1 MKHADATDN
10 ADWVRGL
17 LETHEQ
23 PLVRYAL
30 RLTGDLEQARDVV
43 QDVFLRLI
51 AAQRASVDGHAVE
64 WLYTVCRNRCLDVRR
79 KERRMT
85 TLSTEA
91 EQLLTEGAAGAAP
104 CDAGQTLED
113 RAAVL
118 RLIDSLPERQQ
129 EVIRLKF
136 QAGMSYREISG
147 VTNLTVSN
155 VGFLIHTGLRTI
167 RERLTARATHEDR
180 AGFGLAR

>member
-1 MKHADATDN
+1 MKHDDATDN
-10 ADWVRGL
+10 VGWVRGL
-17 LETHEQ
+17 LESHEQ
-23 PLVRYAL
+23 PLVRYAQ
-30 RLTGDLEQARDVV
+30 RLTGDLDQARDVV

-51 AAQRASVDGHAVE
+51 AADRSSVDGHAVE

-91 EQLLTEGAAGAAP
+91 EQVLENRGSADPSPGGEA
-104 CDAGQTLED
+104 LED
-113 RAAVL
+113 RAAML
-118 RLIDSLPERQQ
+118 RLIDALPERQQ

-155 VGFLIHTGLRTI
+155 VGFLIHTGLKTI
-167 RERLTARATHEDR
+167 RERLAARALREEQ